1 MESSLRGFLQNH
13 KSIVSQDFPLMPIY
27 INTSIKSSRGSVVL
41 GHVAAFAMK
50 LWSLTL
56 RYNVNNKTGIV
67 QPEIDPKPV
76 IFALWHNRI
85 FTMPPI
91 WLRTGGKNRKTVV
104 LTSASRDGTTLS
116 TAMEAFG
123 IGSIRGSSSR
133 RAVAALIGM
142 KKALQEGHDVC
153 VTPDGPKGPRYK
165 VQPGLLK
172 IAQTTGTD
180 IIPIHIHYSS
190 AWRLSSWDRFV
201 IPMPLSKVTVI
212 FDKPISI
219 PKNLSEA
226 EFEAATASLES
237 CLIAGTDDA

>member
-1 MESSLRGFLQNH
+1 
-13 KSIVSQDFPLMPIY
+13 MPIPKSAT
-27 INTSIKSSRGSVVL
+27 IKTSRTSVVL

-50 LWSLTL
+50 LWSKTL
-56 RYNVNNKTGIV
+56 RYNVNGKSGIV

-91 WLRTGGKNRKTVV
+91 WLHTGGKNRSTVV
-104 LTSASRDGTTLS
+104 LTSASRDGTTLAK
-116 TAMEAFG
+116 AMEAFG

-142 KKALQEGHDVC
+142 KKALEEGKDVC
-153 VTPDGPKGPRYK
+153 VTPDGPKGPRYQI
-165 VQPGLLK
+165 QPGLLK
-172 IAQTTGTD
+172 IAQATGSD
-180 IIPIHIHYSS
+180 IIPIHIQYSS

-201 IPMPLSKVTVI
+201 LPKPFSKVTVT

-219 PKNLSEA
+219 PKNLTEA
-226 EFEAATASLES
+226 DFEAAVSNLEK
-237 CLIAGTDDA
+237 CLLTGCDDV

>member
-1 MESSLRGFLQNH
+1 MPSS
-13 KSIVSQDFPLMPIY
+13 KSA
-27 INTSIKSSRGSVVL
+27 SIKTSRSSIVL
-41 GHVAAFAMK
+41 GHLAAFAMK

-56 RYNVNNKTGIV
+56 RYSVNGHSGII

-91 WLRTGGKNRKTVV
+91 WRLTGGKNRSTVV

-116 TAMEAFG
+116 TAMEVFG

-142 KKALQEGHDVC
+142 KKALQEGKDVC
-153 VTPDGPKGPRYK
+153 VTPDGPKGPRYQI
-165 VQPGLLK
+165 QPGLLK
-172 IAQTTGTD
+172 IAQTTGSD
-180 IIPIHIHYSS
+180 IIPIHIQYSS

-201 IPMPLSKVTVI
+201 LPKPLSKVTVT

-219 PKNLSEA
+219 SKNLTEA
-226 EFEAATASLES
+226 DFETAVANLEK

>member
-1 MESSLRGFLQNH
+1 
-13 KSIVSQDFPLMPIY
+13 MPIPKSA
-27 INTSIKSSRGSVVL
+27 SIKTSRSSIVL

-56 RYNVNNKTGIV
+56 RYNVNGKSGIV

-91 WLRTGGKNRKTVV
+91 WRRTGGKNRSTVV
-104 LTSASRDGTTLS
+104 LTSASRDGTTLAK
-116 TAMEAFG
+116 AMEAFG

-133 RAVAALIGM
+133 RAVSALIGM
-142 KKALQEGHDVC
+142 KKALQEGKDVC
-153 VTPDGPKGPRYK
+153 VTPDGPKGPRYQ
-165 VQPGLLK
+165 VQAGVLK
-172 IAQTTGTD
+172 IAQTTGSD
-180 IIPIHIHYSS
+180 IIPIHIQYSS

-201 IPMPLSKVTVI
+201 LPKPFSKVTVT

-219 PKNLSEA
+219 PKSLTEA
-226 EFEAATASLES
+226 DFEAATANLEK
-237 CLIAGTDDA
+237 CLLAGCDDV

>member
-1 MESSLRGFLQNH
+1 MPSS
-13 KSIVSQDFPLMPIY
+13 KSA
-27 INTSIKSSRGSVVL
+27 SIKTSRSSIVL

-56 RYNVNNKTGIV
+56 RYSVNGHSGIV

-91 WLRTGGKNRKTVV
+91 WRLTGGKNRKTVV

-142 KKALQEGHDVC
+142 KKALQEGKDVC
-153 VTPDGPKGPRYK
+153 VTPDGPKGPRYQI
-165 VQPGLLK
+165 QPGLLK
-172 IAQTTGTD
+172 IAQTTGSD
-180 IIPIHIHYSS
+180 IIPIHIQYSS

-201 IPMPLSKVTVI
+201 LPKPLSKVTVT
-212 FDKPISI
+212 FDNPITI

-226 EFEAATASLES
+226 DFETAVANLEK
-237 CLIAGTDDA
+237 CLLAGCDDV

>member
-1 MESSLRGFLQNH
+1 
-13 KSIVSQDFPLMPIY
+13 MPIPKSAT
-27 INTSIKSSRGSVVL
+27 IKTSRSSIVL

-56 RYNVNNKTGIV
+56 RYNVNDQAGVI
-67 QPEIDPKPV
+67 QPDINPKPV

-91 WLRTGGKNRKTVV
+91 WQRTGGKKRTTVV
-104 LTSASRDGTTLS
+104 LTSASRDGTTLAK
-116 TAMEAFG
+116 AMEAFG
-123 IGSIRGSSSR
+123 IGAIRGSSSR

-142 KKALQEGHDVC
+142 KNALLEGKDVC
-153 VTPDGPKGPRYK
+153 VTPDGPKGPRYQ

-172 IAQTTGTD
+172 IAQSTGSD
-180 IIPIHIHYSS
+180 IIPIHILYSS

-201 IPMPLSKVTVI
+201 IPKPFSKVTVV

-226 EFEAATASLES
+226 DFEAARLDLEN
-237 CLIAGTDDA
+237 CLLAGCDDA

>member
-1 MESSLRGFLQNH
+1 
-13 KSIVSQDFPLMPIY
+13 MPIPKSAT
-27 INTSIKSSRGSVVL
+27 IKTSRSSIVL

-50 LWSLTL
+50 LWSITL
-56 RYNVNNKTGIV
+56 RYNVNDQNGVV
-67 QPEIDPKPV
+67 QPDIDPKPV

-91 WLRTGGKNRKTVV
+91 WQRTGGKNRSTVV
-104 LTSASRDGTTLS
+104 LTSASRDGTTLAKS
-116 TAMEAFG
+116 MEAFG

-133 RAVAALIGM
+133 RALAALIGM
-142 KKALQEGHDVC
+142 KNALLEGKDVC
-153 VTPDGPKGPRYK
+153 VTPDGPKGPRYR

-172 IAQTTGTD
+172 IAQSTGSD
-180 IIPIHIHYSS
+180 IIPIHILYSS

-201 IPMPLSKVTVI
+201 IPKPFSKVIVT

-226 EFEAATASLES
+226 DFETARLNLENSL
-237 CLIAGTDDA
+237 LAGCDDV

>member
-1 MESSLRGFLQNH
+1 
-13 KSIVSQDFPLMPIY
+13 MPISKSP
-27 INTSIKSSRGSVVL
+27 SIKTSRSSIVL

-56 RYNVNNKTGIV
+56 RYSVNGHSGIV

-142 KKALQEGHDVC
+142 KKALQEGKDVC
-153 VTPDGPKGPRYK
+153 VTPDGPKGPRYHI
-165 VQPGLLK
+165 QPGLLK
-172 IAQTTGTD
+172 IAQTTGSD
-180 IIPIHIHYSS
+180 IIPIHIQYSS

-201 IPMPLSKVTVI
+201 LPKPLSKVTVT
-212 FDKPISI
+212 FDKPITI

-226 EFEAATASLES
+226 DFEAAVANLEK
-237 CLIAGTDDA
+237 CLLAGCDDA

>member
-1 MESSLRGFLQNH
+1 
-13 KSIVSQDFPLMPIY
+13 MPISNRSS
-27 INTSIKSSRGSVVL
+27 IKTSRTSIVL
-41 GHVAAFAMK
+41 GHVAACAMK
-50 LWSLTL
+50 LWSMTL
-56 RYNVNNKTGIV
+56 RYNVNGNAGIV

-91 WLRTGGKNRKTVV
+91 WLHTGGKNRSTVV
-104 LTSASRDGTTLS
+104 LTSASRDGTTLAK
-116 TAMEAFG
+116 AMEAFG

-142 KKALQEGHDVC
+142 KKALLEGKDVC
-153 VTPDGPKGPRYK
+153 VTPDGPKGPRYQI
-165 VQPGLLK
+165 QPGLLK

-180 IIPIHIHYSS
+180 IIPIHIRYSS

-201 IPMPLSKVTVI
+201 LPKPFSKVTVI

-219 PKNLSEA
+219 SKNLTQA
-226 EFEAATASLES
+226 EFEEAVTNLQN
-237 CLIAGTDDA
+237 CLLAGCDDA